1 MFKNLW
7 KHSKVRF
14 YIKNTMWNY
23 KFWLFAK
30 KMYKETYFEVE
41 TNDYDMD
48 ITFKLIAK
56 KKKIKR
62 KRFIGYM
69 YDGGIYL
76 DNPGI
81 QGIDQETLKAW
92 RKKGLLK

>member
-7 KHSKVRF
+7 KYSRLRF
-14 YIKNTMWNY
+14 YILNTLWNY

-30 KMYKETYFEVE
+30 KIYKEDYHVVNINE
-41 TNDYDMD
+41 YDMD
-48 ITFKLIAK
+48 YTFKLIAK
-56 KKKIKR
+56 KKKIYR

-69 YDGGIYL
+69 YKDAIYI

-81 QGIDQETLKAW
+81 QGIDQDTWKAW
-92 RKKGLLK
+92 RRKKLV